1 MTAQNQH
8 YVPRFILRQFLSD
21 AEKEQVQVYDK
32 HADKSFVTSIKNI
45 MVERRFN
52 DFVFE
57 DWIVSFEGIATGIEN
72 IVLPSYR
79 RVIERRQLDGTPQEK
94 ADLAFL
100 VAFQL
105 LRTKAHREYGTA
117 VEDEIRKRIESEGGK
132 MQDIK
137 GWAPS
142 TEDTIKQEHLTFIR
156 KHIADFAGIIAQ
168 KDFALISSMPSRSFY
183 LGDNPV
189 CLHNE
194 RDFGPYGNLGLA
206 VEGIQIYMP
215 LSAELML
222 CAWCPTIMTASRK
235 MLDDAKQMA
244 EREALAELM
253 AGHIT
258 ADQMRQ
264 NLDASR
270 TRFSVAE
277 SMHQAF
283 AEGRPIDSV
292 DATMD
297 FYNSLQLS
305 YAHRYVVSRE
315 GDFDFARTFNREN
328 PEVRHGRRPQ
338 VA

>member
-21 AEKEQVQVYDK
+21 VEKEQVHVYDK
-32 HADKSFVTSIKNI
+32 HTDKSFVTSVKNI
-45 MVERRFN
+45 MAERRFN

-94 ADLAFL
+94 VDLAFL

-105 LRTKAHREYGTA
+105 LRTKGHREYGTA
-117 VEDEIRKRIESEGGK
+117 IEDEIRKRVESEGGK
-132 MQDIK
+132 MEDIK

-142 TEDTIKQEHLTFIR
+142 TENTIKQEHLTFIR
-156 KHIADFAGIIAQ
+156 EHIADFAGIIAQ
-168 KDFALISSMPSRSFY
+168 KDFALITSMPSRSFY

-215 LSAELML
+215 LSADLML
-222 CAWCPTIMTASRK
+222 CAWCPTVMAASRK
-235 MLDDAKQMA
+235 MLDDAKQTV
-244 EREALAELM
+244 ERDGLSALM
-253 AGHIT
+253 AGRTT
-258 ADQMRQ
+258 ADKMRQ

-270 TRFSVAE
+270 AQFRVAE
-277 SMHQAF
+277 SMHEAF
-283 AEGRPIDSV
+283 AGRRPIDSV

-305 YAHRYVVSRE
+305 YAHRYVISRE
-315 GDFDFARTFNREN
+315 GDFAFARKYNREN
-328 PEVRHGRRPQ
+328 PEVRHGHRPQ
-338 VA
+338 IA